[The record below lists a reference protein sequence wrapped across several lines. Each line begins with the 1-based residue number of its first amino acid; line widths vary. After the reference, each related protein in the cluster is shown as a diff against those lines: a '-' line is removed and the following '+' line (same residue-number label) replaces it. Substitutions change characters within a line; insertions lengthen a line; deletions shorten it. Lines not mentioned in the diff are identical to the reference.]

1 MLRNVWCVVR
11 GWFVA
16 PAPVSA
22 PASVVVQSP
31 MKSFEFYVLPS
42 HKGKM
47 IATGTVSAATEHG
60 ALQSIYALCGERVQI
75 VGGGRYRVH
84 NSNGGGMLYTRIDR
98 ANRRREGDR
107 RRHREARL
115 ERADFGIVGE

>member
-31 MKSFEFYVLPS
+31 KSFEFYVLPS

-47 IATGTVSAATEHG
+47 IATGTVTAANENS

-107 RRHREARL
+107 RRHRETRV

>member
-22 PASVVVQSP
+22 PATVVVQSP

-47 IATGTVSAATEHG
+47 IATGTVTAANENS

-84 NSNGGGMLYTRIDR
+84 NSNGGMLYTRIDR

-107 RRHREARL
+107 RRHRETRV

>member
-22 PASVVVQSP
+22 PATVVVQSP

-47 IATGTVSAATEHG
+47 VTTGTVTAANENS
-60 ALQSIYALCGERVQI
+60 ALQSIYALHGERVQI

-84 NSNGGGMLYTRIDR
+84 NSNGGMLYTRIDR

-107 RRHREARL
+107 RRHRETRV